1 MEQWLWIIIGILLCI
16 ILCLLGKVFYM
27 QKAAREIEEEFAV
40 RLLVE
45 TNTLIDISSHDK
57 YMRQLATSINRELK
71 KLRQQRHKFQ
81 QGDIELKEAVTN
93 ISHDLRTPLT
103 AIYGY
108 LELLEREETS
118 EDVAR
123 YLSQIH
129 NRAEVLKQLTEELFR
144 YSVVSSAQEL
154 KIVKT
159 ELNGILEESLLSFY
173 GAMQQKG
180 ITPEIV
186 MPEKRIVCMLDG
198 GSVSR
203 IFSNIISNVLKY
215 SDGDFK
221 VEMDEEGTILF
232 SNQAKG
238 LNSITAGRLFDRFYT
253 VETGTNSTG
262 LGLSIARNLT
272 ERMGGEIDATYHDN
286 RLFIHLSFMKDKK

>member
-123 YLSQIH
+123 YQIG
-129 NRAEVLKQLTEELFR
+129 RAHV
-144 YSVVSSAQEL
+144 
-154 KIVKT
+154 
-159 ELNGILEESLLSFY
+159 
-173 GAMQQKG
+173 
-180 ITPEIV
+180 
-186 MPEKRIVCMLDG
+186 
-198 GSVSR
+198 
-203 IFSNIISNVLKY
+203 
-215 SDGDFK
+215 
-221 VEMDEEGTILF
+221 
-232 SNQAKG
+232 
-238 LNSITAGRLFDRFYT
+238 
-253 VETGTNSTG
+253 
-262 LGLSIARNLT
+262 
-272 ERMGGEIDATYHDN
+272 
-286 RLFIHLSFMKDKK
+286 